1 MKNMTCPTLQSSKAR
16 QVFLLRKKKMKKI
29 LTYILL
35 LFATASY
42 AQLQSGFYRVHNFAT
57 ERYVY
62 VYDNTGKIN
71 VSTTSADM
79 GAIQLWKDHNR
90 TISEPASIIYVE
102 QKGGSIYNLHSQGT
116 SVHEIIGYNVMVYP
130 KGDTY
135 QLYAEGKYLA
145 DDETS
150 NVPDGQLGTIAK
162 GDYRKWVAT
171 PVNLEDNFFG
181 IKPNFN
187 IDNTYYEPFFAD
199 FAFSFANEGMKAY
212 YVSETYKHIAI
223 IKEIKDE
230 IIAANTPVIIGCG
243 SEEPSSN
250 KLNLFINKGNK
261 INNNMLKGVYFNNE
275 RRPKSKDARTK
286 YDANTMRVLG
296 ITSDGKL
303 GFIISKEEY
312 LAANEAYLNVPAGSP
327 EEFELMTEEQLAAY
341 KENEQGQSINSV
353 KTDKPVKGV
362 FSITGLK
369 VADKVDKSLPKG
381 IYIVNGKKIIIK

>member
-1 MKNMTCPTLQSSKAR
+1 
-16 QVFLLRKKKMKKI
+16 MKKI

-35 LFATASY
+35 LFATVSY

-90 TISEPASIIYVE
+90 TISDPASIIYVE

-162 GDYRKWVAT
+162 GDYRRWVAT

-187 IDNTYYEPFFAD
+187 IDYTYYEPFFAD

-212 YVSETYKHIAI
+212 YVSETYKHIAV
-223 IKEIKDE
+223 IKEINDE

-261 INNNMLKGVYFNNE
+261 INSNMLKGVYFNNE

-296 ITSDGKL
+296 ITSEGKL
-303 GFIISKEEY
+303 GFVVSKEEY
-312 LAANEAYLNVPAGSP
+312 LAANEAYLNVPIDSP
-327 EEFELMTEEQLAAY
+327 EEFVLMTEEELAAY
-341 KENEQGQSINSV
+341 KENEQGQSINPV

>member
-90 TISEPASIIYVE
+90 TISDPASIIYVE

-162 GDYRKWVAT
+162 GDYRRWVAT

-212 YVSETYKHIAI
+212 YISETYKHIAV
-223 IKEIKDE
+223 IKEINDE

-261 INNNMLKGVYFNNE
+261 INNNMLKGIYFNNE

-312 LAANEAYLNVPAGSP
+312 LTANEAYLNVPAGSP

-341 KENEQGQSINSV
+341 KENEQGQSINSI
-353 KTDKPVKGV
+353 KTDNTVMGV